1 MMNNKTNKTP
11 FTLEYPVRCSPTILY
26 EFLSSP
32 SGLQE
37 WFAEKVEQ
45 RNNVFSFTW
54 EGNTEQAERIEAI
67 ENELV
72 RYRWN
77 AAREEEYF
85 EFRITTSAITDETIL
100 QITDFAEKYELKDQQ
115 LLWDSQVNDLK
126 QRIGS

>member
-1 MMNNKTNKTP
+1 MNKKTS
-11 FTLEYPVRCSPTILY
+11 FTLEYPIRCSAPILY

-37 WFAEKVEQ
+37 WFADKVDQ
-45 RNNVFSFTW
+45 RDNTFQFTW
-54 EGNTEQAERIEAI
+54 EGTTDKALMIESI

-77 AAREEEYF
+77 SANGDEYF
-85 EFRITTSAITDETIL
+85 EFKITTSPVTNETIL
-100 QITDFAEKYELKDQQ
+100 QITDFAEQYELKDQQ
-115 LLWDSQVNDLK
+115 LLWDSQINDLK